1 MIDGFSYSL
10 EEGMQIEEDYWFEE
24 AMNTY
29 GFWPD
34 SLIPGLA
41 QYQTMQG
48 GYNHRRIVG
57 TTAQLGGALYSLNNL
72 VLWCNKYSN
81 PGQGLVTRNAVRK
94 SALLGTAIP
103 SNPFGMAFKSMAAIS
118 WMIVY
123 YDVVNYALNFKWSGF
138 GGKSFIERLSGWA
151 NPLNYV

>member
-1 MIDGFSYSL
+1 MSFGFSYSL
-10 EEGMQIEEDYWFEE
+10 EEGMQAEEDYWFEE

-57 TTAQLGGALYSLNNL
+57 TTAQVGGALYSLNNL
-72 VLWCNKYSN
+72 VLWCNKYSD
-81 PGQGLVTRNAVRK
+81 PGQGLVRRNALRK
-94 SALLGTAIP
+94 SAMLGTAIP
-103 SNPFGMAFKSMAAIS
+103 RGPFGAVFRSMSVIS
-118 WMIVY
+118 FAIVY
-123 YDVVNYALNFKWSGF
+123 YDAVNYALNFGF
-138 GGKSFIERLSGWA
+138 LGEQKQSFLDGLAEFV

>member
-1 MIDGFSYSL
+1 MSSGFSYSL
-10 EEGMQIEEDYWFEE
+10 EEGMSIEEDFWFER

-48 GYNHRRIVG
+48 GFDHRRIVG
-57 TTAQLGGALYSLNNL
+57 TTSQLGGALYSLNNL

-81 PGQGLVTRNAVRK
+81 PGQGLVTSMGARK
-94 SALLGTAIP
+94 TALLGGTLP
-103 SNPFGMAFKSMAAIS
+103 RNPFGLAFRSMAAVS
-118 WMIVY
+118 WAIVY
-123 YDVVNYALNFKWSGF
+123 YDVVNWALNFEF
-138 GGKSFIERLSGWA
+138 LGKQKQSFVDGLVDFASWGM
-151 NPLNYV
+151 YS